1 MEDKDIILERIK
13 LVFKGEYNSK
23 KCVSC
28 QNEIENVDKEN
39 LTINFKDKKWKEKN
53 IVFPV
58 CDDCKM
64 DVLFL
69 IAAFLIAVDKEA
81 E

>member
-28 QNEIENVDKEN
+28 QTEIENVDEENMTIN
-39 LTINFKDKKWKEKN
+39 LTDKYGKEKS
-53 IVFPV
+53 IVIPV
-58 CDDCKM
+58 CDDCKI
-64 DVLFL
+64 DVFYL
-69 IAAFLIAVDKEA
+69 ITGDKET

>member
-1 MEDKDIILERIK
+1 MEDKDIILERMK

-28 QNEIENVDKEN
+28 QNEIENVDEEN
-39 LTINFKDKKWKEKN
+39 LTINFKDKSGKEKS
-53 IVFPV
+53 IIFPV
-58 CDDCKM
+58 CDDCKLY
-64 DVLFL
+64 VLSL
-69 IAAFLIAVDKEA
+69 ITEEELEEA